1 MAQHEDQQV
10 MALTGLRGAARPVRD
25 AGADARAGWR
35 EVATL
40 VVTMAGC
47 GAMVVLELA
56 TAVYRR

>member
-1 MAQHEDQQV
+1 

-25 AGADARAGWR
+25 AGAGARAGWR